1 MVSDV
6 VRSKLSMHTMVM
18 ASLSYLSVLCFV
30 PLVMEKN
37 DQFVSF
43 HAKQGLIIWMWGVLA
58 LFALHIPGIGKW
70 LFGLSSMAVVFFSAL
85 GLLSVVFQ
93 RAWKLPLISW
103 VADRV

>member
-1 MVSDV
+1 VNHV
-6 VRSKLSMHTMVM
+6 VRSKLSVNTLVM

-30 PLVMEKN
+30 PLVMRKDDE
-37 DQFVSF
+37 FVVF

-58 LFALHIPGIGKW
+58 LFALHLPVLGKW
-70 LFGLSSMAVVFFSAL
+70 LFGLSTMAVVLFSGL

-103 VADRV
+103 VADRI